1 MLHLIEEAEEELHK
15 IIPKRSHKDVKDDL
29 AAKQHI
35 REEVKK
41 ATEDI
46 LLKMK
51 ELSDTLANIAT
62 ADQQDSF
69 NKEVSFKFSEYS
81 KIQAASW
88 VGVVLFNFTSIIS
101 SLTDLVIFLDYFTS
115 KHTKYLHFKLIDS
128 YLSDLFIRL
137 SPSILFLFMITS
149 FIPNVNVLL

>member
-15 IIPKRSHKDVKDDL
+15 IIPKRSQKDVKDDL

-69 NKEVSFKFSEYS
+69 NKEVSLKFSEYCTI
-81 KIQAASW
+81 K
-88 VGVVLFNFTSIIS
+88 V
-101 SLTDLVIFLDYFTS
+101 
-115 KHTKYLHFKLIDS
+115 
-128 YLSDLFIRL
+128 
-137 SPSILFLFMITS
+137 
-149 FIPNVNVLL
+149 